1 MICKFKHLVR
11 WTHFHD
17 PSWGE
22 RCIVMEIRGGLRGFL
37 FGTHKILLEDGYV
50 GWCYKNDVGKINPDI
65 PVPPADERTIT

>member
-1 MICKFKHLVR
+1 
-11 WTHFHD
+11 
-17 PSWGE
+17 
-22 RCIVMEIRGGLRGFL
+22 MEIRGGLRGFL